1 MELITNNPAEE
12 EKIIQAVQKILEKNT
27 LLTLAT
33 MKDLCPY
40 VNTAYYVA
48 DDAWNLYIWT
58 GKKSRH
64 CKNMRK
70 NAHVAVNV
78 FDSKQKWGSLLQGL
92 QMSGKARVVNT
103 KELVHAGIQY
113 MERFPRVV
121 TMVESPKKFHA
132 KVFESVMYKIQITKI
147 KVFDER
153 TFGKEEWR
161 EVEIKR

>member
-1 MELITNNPAEE
+1 MEYIVSNPNE
-12 EKIIQAVQKILEKNT
+12 EKKIIRSIQRILEKNT

-33 MKDLCPY
+33 IQDMRPY
-40 VNTAYYVA
+40 VNTAYYVM
-48 DDAWNLYIWT
+48 DEAWNMYIWT

-92 QMSGKARVVNT
+92 QIFGKARVVNT
-103 KELVHAGIQY
+103 TELVHAGIQY
-113 MERFPRVV
+113 MKRFPRVV
-121 TMVESPKKFHA
+121 TIVESPKKFHA
-132 KVFESVMYKIQITKI
+132 KVFGSVMYKIQIERI